1 MLFDEVYN
9 DFVIRFLL
17 MYFIDDIYLKTLQ
30 FIPKNGFSIKL
41 STANLQLPLYAL
53 ISKEQGV
60 NFTGSC
66 FKFRGSGSCL
76 KIRGPRQTT
85 GKQGF
90 KADIQIT
97 RITHLTP
104 VLHFN
109 TLWKQ
114 KNVRFS
120 SIFQGCIEI

>member
-1 MLFDEVYN
+1 MFFDEVYN

-17 MYFIDDIYLKTLQ
+17 IMYFIDEIYLKTLQ
-30 FIPKNGFSIKL
+30 FIPKNGSSIKL

-60 NFTGSC
+60 NFTGVLLQVPG
-66 FKFRGSGSCL
+66 FGVLPKDP
-76 KIRGPRQTT
+76 GPRQTT

-97 RITHLTP
+97 RITHLTQ

-109 TLWKQ
+109 TL
-114 KNVRFS
+114 
-120 SIFQGCIEI
+120 